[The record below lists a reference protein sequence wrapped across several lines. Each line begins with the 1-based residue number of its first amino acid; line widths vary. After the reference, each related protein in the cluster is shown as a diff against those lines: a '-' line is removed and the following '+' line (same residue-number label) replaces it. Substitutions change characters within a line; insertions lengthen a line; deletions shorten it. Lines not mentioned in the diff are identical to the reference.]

1 MHVGESAEKKD
12 VLERLLE
19 LGMVLVALDARAEG
33 VDVPDHLGRD
43 PQLRLNLSF
52 RFGLPMSVDPW
63 GISAT
68 LTFGGVPYSCRFPWG
83 AIYLLVSHVNGEPYL
98 FPDEVPPE
106 LLAQV
111 GVEGAWSLPNDKRR
125 PAPAARPKLSL
136 VVPPAEADGE
146 AEDEDEAKASDV
158 PADEDDDKPPAGTSR
173 PHASPP
179 ALLGREPSD
188 ADADVPRVP
197 SAPKRSARATAR
209 RATEP
214 KPAPQLRDVDAD
226 ATDEKKLDDAT
237 DAEPRPPTGPRP
249 VDDNAAHPDAEGA
262 TPDQRGPPP
271 GRRRGHLRLVK

>member
-125 PAPAARPKLSL
+125 PAPAPRPKLSL
-136 VVPPAEADGE
+136 VVPPPEADDETDVEAEADGQ
-146 AEDEDEAKASDV
+146 AAHGC
-158 PADEDDDKPPAGTSR
+158 EDDKSR
-173 PHASPP
+173 PAATESHASPP
-179 ALLGREPSD
+179 AVLGRVP
-188 ADADVPRVP
+188 ADPEGKGPHVAT
-197 SAPKRSARATAR
+197 ATKRSARATAR
-209 RATEP
+209 RATEQ
-214 KPAPQLRDVDAD
+214 KSAPQQQNVDAD
-226 ATDEKKLDDAT
+226 GTDENKADDPA
-237 DAEPRPPTGPRP
+237 DAEAPTSAGSRP
-249 VDDNAAHPDAEGA
+249 VDKNAAHPATEGA
-262 TPDQRGPPP
+262 APSQEGPSP